1 MYSDKFEWKAT
12 FQTTVYTVCQF
23 TCKYCNKLNVCI
35 HCYLFLNIFVYFYV
49 NLLFSPKGVDLEKE
63 FEENTVNSAV
73 FLLCLTMQITNFI
86 VNYHVS
92 YCLQLLL
99 FTLMIVLKSLIQG
112 IFNEYIFSFPGE
124 TIYEQFT
131 RK

>member
-1 MYSDKFEWKAT
+1 M
-12 FQTTVYTVCQF
+12 
-23 TCKYCNKLNVCI
+23 
-35 HCYLFLNIFVYFYV
+35 
-49 NLLFSPKGVDLEKE
+49 NLLLSPKGVDLEKE

-99 FTLMIVLKSLIQG
+99 FT
-112 IFNEYIFSFPGE
+112 
-124 TIYEQFT
+124 
-131 RK
+131 